1 MGLSEL
7 PWIHDTRVQPRT
19 QHSILVPS
27 SSNLSAPSPEMVPKS
42 ERGWYSVLFIIGH
55 SLSHILST
63 LASCESLWSLL
74 SIPTR
79 GFFPSIYNQ
88 LLPDWIWGCATEKCS
103 CLVLSTFWKANVWGG
118 QRPQWQIDCWCLA
131 KWVWYAHQIAFQ
143 YLHLSDH
150 LMIVISVGMVPCG
163 FDFHFPH
170 K

>member
-19 QHSILVPS
+19 QHSTLVPS

-42 ERGWYSVLFIIGH
+42 ERGWYRCPVVSLCGHYCPYQQEDSSHQSII
-55 SLSHILST
+55 
-63 LASCESLWSLL
+63 SCFL
-74 SIPTR
+74 I
-79 GFFPSIYNQ
+79 GFEA
-88 LLPDWIWGCATEKCS
+88 CATEKCS